1 MKTCKLALGGLDM
14 LAAAASLALAVKK
27 KSGLQYG
34 LAACFA
40 ALGAFNLLDAA
51 RDDKCPRV

>member
-14 LAAAASLALAVKK
+14 LAAAASLALAVK